1 MNYVNGS
8 ELAGKKF
15 IRLENG
21 DLREVKEKFF
31 PMLKE
36 CYYYLNSFGEI
47 EIAMNHE
54 TIHDK
59 WILKHQ
65 PVFRT
70 KEDCEDY
77 RQFLEMLDK
86 YTFDPDWDNDDQ
98 ERWAICFNHEY
109 NKLYFNDCCSVQC
122 QGDYFESKE
131 KAEEFIEAVSQDRV
145 KRYMFDVWE

>member
-8 ELAGKKF
+8 ELAGKRFVK
-15 IRLENG
+15 LENG
-21 DLREVKEKFF
+21 DLREVKEKFI
-31 PMLKE
+31 PAI
-36 CYYYLNSFGEI
+36 GESYHFI
-47 EIAMNHE
+47 NELGFIGCITNQNTEADRWA
-54 TIHDK
+54 I
-59 WILKHQ
+59 KHHL
-65 PVFRT
+65 VFRT
-70 KEDCEDY
+70 KEECEDY